1 MSQFSIFAHQNNRDL
16 ENISLTYPSY
26 FIIFC
31 LLAGAVYAYVLYG
44 KNPDFK
50 DHPKRNLLLAVLRG
64 LAVAMITFLLLNPV
78 VRRIEEYLK
87 PPIVLLGVDQSL
99 SVGQEYGDQDQL
111 LSSMLSL
118 QEDLSDKYDVR
129 IQSIGGSLSD
139 TLSLGFDRKATKL
152 SDLFS
157 FAEDQ
162 FSQLNLQH
170 IILASDGIF
179 NKGKDPRYALPDL
192 AVPIHTIRLGDTTAP
207 KDINIKS
214 VFHNEVAF
222 LDDRFEVEVD
232 IEARFMTGTS
242 SQVTLERWKNTG
254 KEKVTSESLKWTKD
268 EDFRTLSFIL
278 DAKETGVQRY
288 TVRVSGSGEDNTR
301 NNSRDFFI
309 EVLDSR
315 KRILIVREAPHP
327 DITALKAMIAGQDN
341 LECEV
346 VSIDEA
352 RDKLVKSDL
361 VILHE
366 LPNAKRPTLEL
377 TKTLNDLKIPR
388 LFILGPASNLVAF
401 NKIQTVLEVETRTAA
416 INEVQAQFDREFDLF
431 RIDEKSYDFED
442 APPLYA
448 PFGEFIPRGGSVILA
463 DQRIGKIDTDYPLV
477 AFADRAGLRTGVI
490 AGSGLWRWRIM
501 DYSKNKSFDRFDD
514 MLSGIFQYLALK
526 EDRTQFRVRAEKNIF
541 NEQEHVFFAA
551 EVYDNA
557 FEPTV
562 QSEVTLELR
571 STSGDQ
577 FNYTFTRGDK
587 SYQLDAGVLAPG
599 SYSYTAQ
606 TTYGGKAWTKSGRFT
621 VKAIELELYNTVAD
635 HGLLRSLS
643 SQTGGKSVTLGNIS
657 QLTSDLLAKP
667 AKAAIEYQTRTKA
680 LIHWKFILW
689 AIAVLMGL
697 EWFLRRY
704 FGRY

>member
-1 MSQFSIFAHQNNRDL
+1 MSQFSIFAHQNNLDL

-26 FIIFC
+26 FIFFC
-31 LLAGAVYAYVLYG
+31 LLAGAGYAYLLYG

-50 DHPKRNLLLAVLRG
+50 DHPRRNLLLAVLRG
-64 LAVAMITFLLLNPV
+64 LAVALITFLLLNPV
-78 VRRIEEYLK
+78 VKRIEEYLK
-87 PPIVLLGVDQSL
+87 PPIVLIGVDQSL
-99 SVGQEYGDQDQL
+99 SVGQEYEDQDQL
-111 LSSMLSL
+111 LNSMLTL
-118 QEDLSDKYDVR
+118 EQALSEKYDVR
-129 IQSIGGSLSD
+129 VQSIGGSLSD
-139 TLSLGFDRKATKL
+139 TLSLGFDKNATKL

-179 NKGKDPRYALPDL
+179 NKGKDPRYALPQL
-192 AVPIHTIRLGDTTAP
+192 AVPVHTIRLGDTSAP
-207 KDINIKS
+207 KDINIKNI
-214 VFHNEVAF
+214 FHNEVAF
-222 LDDRFEVEVD
+222 LNDRFEVEVD
-232 IEARFMTGTS
+232 IEARFMDGTS
-242 SQVTLERWKNTG
+242 SQVTLERWKNNGT
-254 KEKVTSESLKWTKD
+254 EKVATESVRWSKE
-268 EDFRTLSFIL
+268 EDFKTLSFIL
-278 DAKETGVQRY
+278 DAKETGAQRY
-288 TVRVSGSGEDNTR
+288 TVKVSGSREDNTR
-301 NNSRDFFI
+301 NNSRDFFV

-315 KRILIVREAPHP
+315 KRILIVREVPHP

-346 VSIDEA
+346 VNIDEA
-352 RDKLVKSDL
+352 SGKLAKADL

-366 LPNAKRPTLEL
+366 IPNANRPALEL
-377 TKTLNDLKIPR
+377 TKALNDLKIPR
-388 LFILGPASNLVAF
+388 LFILGPASNLVAL
-401 NKIQTVLEVETRTAA
+401 NKIQTVLEVAARTAA
-416 INEVQAQFDREFDLF
+416 INEVQARFDRGFDLF
-431 RIDEKSYDFED
+431 RIEEESYTFEG

-448 PFGEFIPRGGSVILA
+448 PFGEFTLRGGSVALA
-463 DQRIGKIDTDYPLV
+463 DQAIGKIDTDYPLV
-477 AFADRAGLRTGVI
+477 AFAERAGLRTGVI

-501 DYSKNKSFDRFDD
+501 DYSKNKSFERFDN
-514 MLSGIFQYLALK
+514 LLTSIFQYLSLK

-541 NEQEHVFFAA
+541 DEQEHVFFSA

-562 QSEVTLELR
+562 QPEVTLEL
-571 STSGDQ
+571 SSSKGDKY
-577 FNYTFTRGDK
+577 NYTFTRGDR

-599 SYSYTAQ
+599 NYSYAAQ
-606 TTYGGKAWTKSGRFT
+606 TTYGGKVWTKNGKFT
-621 VKAIELELYNTVAD
+621 VKAIELELYNTMAD

-643 SQTGGKSVTLGNIS
+643 SQTGGTSVTLENAD
-657 QLTSDLLAKP
+657 QLTRAILANP

-689 AIAVLMGL
+689 VVAFLLAL

>member
-1 MSQFSIFAHQNNRDL
+1 MSQFSIFAHQNNLDL
-16 ENISLTYPSY
+16 ENISLTYPYY
-26 FIIFC
+26 FIFFC
-31 LLAGAVYAYVLYG
+31 LLAGAGYAYLLYG

-50 DHPKRNLLLAVLRG
+50 DHPRRNLLLAVLRG
-64 LAVAMITFLLLNPV
+64 LAVALITFLLLNPV
-78 VRRIEEYLK
+78 VKRIQEYLK

-99 SVGQEYGDQDQL
+99 SVGQEYEDQDQL
-111 LSSMLSL
+111 LSSMLTL
-118 QEDLSDKYDVR
+118 EQALSEKYDVR
-129 IQSIGGSLSD
+129 VQSIGGSLSD
-139 TLSLGFDRKATKL
+139 TLSLGFDRNATKL

-179 NKGKDPRYALPDL
+179 NKGKDPRYALPNL
-192 AVPIHTIRLGDTTAP
+192 AVPVHTVRLGDTSVP
-207 KDINIKS
+207 KDINIKNI
-214 VFHNEVAF
+214 FHNEVAF
-222 LDDRFEVEVD
+222 LNDRFEVEVD
-232 IEARFMTGTS
+232 IEARFMDGTS
-242 SQVTLERWKNTG
+242 SQVTLERWKNSGT
-254 KEKVTSESLKWTKD
+254 EKVATESVRWSKE
-268 EDFRTLSFIL
+268 EDFKTLSFIL
-278 DAKETGVQRY
+278 DAKETGAQRY
-288 TVRVSGSGEDNTR
+288 TVKVSGSGEDNTR
-301 NNSRDFFI
+301 NNTRDFFV

-315 KRILIVREAPHP
+315 KRILIVREVPHP
-327 DITALKAMIAGQDN
+327 DITALKAMIAAQDN
-341 LECEV
+341 LECEIV
-346 VSIDEA
+346 NIDEA
-352 RDKLVKSDL
+352 SGKLAKADL

-366 LPNAKRPTLEL
+366 IPNARRPALEL
-377 TKTLNDLKIPR
+377 TKALNDLKIPR

-401 NKIQTVLEVETRTAA
+401 NKIQTVLEVAARTAA
-416 INEVQAQFDREFDLF
+416 INEVQARFDRGFDLF
-431 RIDEKSYDFED
+431 RIEEESYTFEG

-448 PFGEFIPRGGSVILA
+448 PFGEFTLRGGSVALA
-463 DQRIGKIDTDYPLV
+463 DQAIGKIDTDYPLV
-477 AFADRAGLRTGVI
+477 AFAERAGLRTGVI

-501 DYSKNKSFDRFDD
+501 DYSKNKSFERFDD
-514 MLSGIFQYLALK
+514 LLSSIFQYLSLK

-541 NEQEHVFFAA
+541 DEQEHVFFSA

-562 QSEVTLELR
+562 QPEVTLEL
-571 STSGDQ
+571 SSSKGDRY
-577 FNYTFTRGDK
+577 NYTFTRGDR

-599 SYSYTAQ
+599 SYSYAAQ
-606 TTYGGKAWTKSGRFT
+606 TTYGGKVWTKNGRFT

-643 SQTGGKSVTLGNIS
+643 SQTGGTSVPLENLD
-657 QLTSDLLAKP
+657 QLTREILANP

-689 AIAVLMGL
+689 VIAFLLAL